1 MKRFQFRF
9 ETVLGVKKLNE
20 EVVQSQLADLQTQV
34 KQAVIAKE
42 ECIETIHGT
51 EQSLLF
57 EMQKKIPMNQLSIY
71 LNYINALKHAVS
83 IQEVK
88 INRLETEVDST
99 RDRLIQATQ
108 EKKVFENLKNR
119 EHNKYLSHIAK
130 EEQKFLDEV
139 TMTHHN
145 RKS

>member
-1 MKRFQFRF
+1 MKRFRFRF

-20 EVVQSQLADLQTQV
+20 EVIQFQLADLETQV
-34 KQAVIAKE
+34 KQAVTAKE
-42 ECIETIHGT
+42 KCIDTIHGT
-51 EQSLLF
+51 QQALLF

-71 LNYINALKHAVS
+71 LNYISALKHKVLMH
-83 IQEVK
+83 ETK
-88 INRLETEVDST
+88 INRLKTEVDST

-119 EHNKYLSHIAK
+119 EHNKYLSHIVR

-145 RKS
+145 RKG

>member
-20 EVVQSQLADLQTQV
+20 EVIQSQLADLETQV
-34 KQAVIAKE
+34 KQTVTAKE
-42 ECIETIHGT
+42 KCIDTIHGT
-51 EQSLLF
+51 QQALLF
-57 EMQKKIPMNQLSIY
+57 EMQKKMPMNQLSIY
-71 LNYINALKHAVS
+71 LNYISALRHTALMH
-83 IQEVK
+83 EAK

-119 EHNKYLSHIAK
+119 EHSKHLSHIAR

-145 RKS
+145 RKR